1 MWDLGG
7 VRGAARGH
15 GEGRNT
21 RDPSAQ
27 SGSGQRG
34 SYKPSVKASA
44 AQRESEGAV
53 LLWIAAT
60 NNAAGG
66 KGPCGDHVGD
76 ARTREGMTGKT
87 GSNSPGGHRP
97 ADKVRQ
103 LQRRLWVAAKR
114 SPERRFHALMDRVWR
129 ADLLWEAWRRVKRNR
144 GGAGVDGETLAA
156 VEQYGVER
164 MLSEL
169 ASALRAGRY
178 RPPPVLRRYSPKAD
192 GRRRPLGIPTV
203 RDRVVQMAVTLVL
216 EPIFE
221 ADFDDSAYG
230 YRPKR
235 SATDAVR
242 AVHAALCDG
251 YTDVVDAD
259 LSKYFDTIPHQE
271 LLQSVARRVVDRH
284 LLHLLKMWLKVPVE
298 ERDDQGKR
306 HMSGGKRST
315 RGTPQGGV
323 ISPLLAN
330 IYMHRF
336 LRAWR
341 ERGKDQQYQAR
352 VINYADDFVILSR
365 GHAAEALAWTRWAMT
380 HLGLTLNETKTC
392 LRTAPRESFD
402 FLGYTFGQ
410 ARYRKTGQTYL
421 AARPSTRSVQRLKRA
436 VRAQL
441 RPGNQESWPAVRTR
455 LNRTLRGW
463 ATYFRY
469 GSRATAGRAVDN
481 YVYASVRHFLRRRHK
496 VPTRGTRRFSAEQVF
511 GPLGVY
517 RMRPLPSAP
526 QACASA

>member
-1 MWDLGG
+1 MSLQTPAR
-7 VRGAARGH
+7 VRRLQRALYVKAKQEPAYRFYLLYDKVHRDDVLRHAYLVSRAARG
-15 GEGRNT
+15 
-21 RDPSAQ
+21 
-27 SGSGQRG
+27 
-34 SYKPSVKASA
+34 
-44 AQRESEGAV
+44 
-53 LLWIAAT
+53 
-60 NNAAGG
+60 
-66 KGPCGDHVGD
+66 
-76 ARTREGMTGKT
+76 ART
-87 GSNSPGGHRP
+87 P
-97 ADKVRQ
+97 
-103 LQRRLWVAAKR
+103 
-114 SPERRFHALMDRVWR
+114 
-129 ADLLWEAWRRVKRNR
+129 
-144 GGAGVDGETLAA
+144 GVDGVTFADIEAAGQEEWLAGLNETL
-156 VEQYGVER
+156 R
-164 MLSEL
+164 TKT
-169 ASALRAGRY
+169 Y
-178 RPPPVLRRYSPKAD
+178 RPAPVRRVLIPKP
-192 GRRRPLGIPTV
+192 GGGHRPLGIPTI
-203 RDRVVQMAVTLVL
+203 RDRVVQTAAKLVL

-230 YRPKR
+230 YRPTR

-242 AVHAALCDG
+242 AVHEALCDG

-259 LSKYFDTIPHQE
+259 LSKYFDTIPHQA

-284 LLHLLKMWLKVPVE
+284 LLHLLKMWLNTPVE

-341 ERGKDQQYQAR
+341 ERGKDQQYRAHI
-352 VINYADDFVILSR
+352 INYADDFVILSR

-380 HLGLTLNETKTC
+380 HLGLTLNGTKTC
-392 LRTAPRESFD
+392 LRTASRDSFD

-410 ARYRKTGQTYL
+410 DRYRKTGQTYL
-421 AARPSTRSVQRLKRA
+421 AAKPSRRSVQRLKRA

-441 RPGNQESWPAVRTR
+441 RPGNQGCWSEVRNR

-481 YVYASVRHFLRRRHK
+481 YVYGCVRGFLRRRHK

-517 RMRPLPSAP
+517 RMRPLPVGP
-526 QACASA
+526 QSCASA